1 MMSKKQKQSHKL
13 SDKPL
18 YILSVS
24 AVAAFIVMLIAL
36 SVTKERSRGEFV
48 PPVFES
54 TAQQGVPEVPEELG
68 YTSPYQEGMAYR
80 FSVCANVTMDGD
92 LATVYFTNP
101 EENTVYLKLRVLNGD
116 GEILGET
123 GLLKPGE
130 YVSDVVLCNN
140 LALSTEV
147 RLKIMSYEPGTY
159 MSAGSVVLKT
169 EIGN

>member
-68 YTSPYQEGMAYR
+68 YTSPYREGMAYR
-80 FSVCANVTMDGD
+80 FSVCANVTMMY
-92 LATVYFTNP
+92 T
-101 EENTVYLKLRVLNGD
+101 
-116 GEILGET
+116 
-123 GLLKPGE
+123 
-130 YVSDVVLCNN
+130 
-140 LALSTEV
+140 
-147 RLKIMSYEPGTY
+147 
-159 MSAGSVVLKT
+159 
-169 EIGN
+169 